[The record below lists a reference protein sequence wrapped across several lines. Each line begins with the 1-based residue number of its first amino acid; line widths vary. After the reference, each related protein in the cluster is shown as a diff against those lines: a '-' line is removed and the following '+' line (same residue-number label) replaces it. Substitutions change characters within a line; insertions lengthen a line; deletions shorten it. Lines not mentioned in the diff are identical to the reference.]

1 MFHLF
6 RKPRIAVPTD
16 EGSVTFLDRRH
27 HQTFHSTYGP
37 IEESRIVFVQNGLL
51 AFCRAHPDANH
62 VRILEMGFGTG
73 LNALLTAMEAPKLGI
88 HVSYTSYERYPLRQ
102 REWEQL
108 SFPSTDEEL
117 LRALH
122 TAPWGQTTALT
133 PFFQLEKRHENFRKA
148 RFGNECF
155 DVVYYDAFSPDVVP
169 ELWSEPILSRV
180 AAAQPSEGLFVTYT
194 VKGTLR
200 RTLQALGY
208 KVERLPGTSGKRQV
222 LQAVRLG

>member
-16 EGSVTFLDRRH
+16 EGSITFLDRRH

-51 AFCRAHPDANH
+51 A
-62 VRILEMGFGTG
+62 
-73 LNALLTAMEAPKLGI
+73 
-88 HVSYTSYERYPLRQ
+88 SYTSYERYPLLQ

-148 RFGNECF
+148 RFADECF